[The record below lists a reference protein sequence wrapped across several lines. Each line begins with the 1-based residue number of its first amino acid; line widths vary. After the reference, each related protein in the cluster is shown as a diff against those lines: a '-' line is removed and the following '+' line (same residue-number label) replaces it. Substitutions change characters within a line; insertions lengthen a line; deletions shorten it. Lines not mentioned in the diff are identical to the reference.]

1 MFAITINNNYNKK
14 IEADILAIK
23 GEVMNKEII
32 NQTFMV
38 IDYAEDTI
46 IFLLLRMQ
54 ITNWEYVKDFT
65 RVVKN

>member
-38 IDYAEDTI
+38 IDFETV
-46 IFLLLRMQ
+46 
-54 ITNWEYVKDFT
+54 NPKD
-65 RVVKN
+65 VPPEPI